1 MARRGCRSWRRV
13 SRKGRAVACERMAP
27 SAGAGGVVD
36 DGSEGAA
43 ISRNPANNFHE
54 PALDL
59 FGEPIGEPRRVGRAG
74 HVPTA
79 ESRARIRSLRAQR
92 EPRLSIDQIGQIAG
106 LSRSTLFR
114 HYADEI
120 GSPSR
125 AAFCRSGEPP
135 SGASRLPRGRPR
147 HTPTSAQ
154 RRMVAAMHRAGDT
167 QPKIADRLGITV
179 PTLVLNYADELGSS
193 SQRGARREQRD
204 QKKETEIG
212 RE

>member
-1 MARRGCRSWRRV
+1 MN
-13 SRKGRAVACERMAP
+13 E
-27 SAGAGGVVD
+27 
-36 DGSEGAA
+36 AA
-43 ISRNPANNFHE
+43 ISRIPTNKFYE
-54 PALDL
+54 PTLDL
-59 FGEPIGEPRRVGRAG
+59 FGDPLGEPRRVGRAG

-79 ESRARIRSLRAQR
+79 EIRAHIRSLRAQR
-92 EPRLSIDQIGQIAG
+92 EPRLSIVQIGQIVG
-106 LSRSTLFR
+106 LSRCTLFR

-120 GSPSR
+120 GSQSR
-125 AAFCRSGEPP
+125 AAFYRSEGQA
-135 SGASRLPRGRPR
+135 SGAARLPRGRPR